1 MSSLAEICKDER
13 IRPSFPACMQ
23 EWGCEGTHLGGDEDG
38 LAGHRGVRDVVGIL
52 HDLHGS

>member
-1 MSSLAEICKDER
+1 
-13 IRPSFPACMQ
+13 MQ